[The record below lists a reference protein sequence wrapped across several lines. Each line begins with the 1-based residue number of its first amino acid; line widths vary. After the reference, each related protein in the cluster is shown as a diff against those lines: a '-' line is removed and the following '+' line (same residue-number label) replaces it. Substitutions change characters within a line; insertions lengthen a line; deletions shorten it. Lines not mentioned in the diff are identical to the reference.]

1 MIGIGS
7 IEALTDLSVLAQK
20 PAKARSDEKR
30 AAKSDTVE
38 VSTDAQKAAE
48 AAKIAAAADAGSEI
62 RKEAV
67 EAARKRIEE
76 GTYRIQNMVQLVAAR
91 VTQYV

>member
-7 IEALTDLSVLAQK
+7 IEALTDLSALAQK
-20 PAKARSDEKR
+20 PTKARNDEKR
-30 AAKSDTVE
+30 SAKSDTVE
-38 VSTDAQKAAE
+38 VSTDAQKAAD
-48 AAKIAAAADAGSEI
+48 AARLAAASDSGSEI

-76 GTYRIQNMVQLVAAR
+76 GAYRIQNMVHLVAAR